1 MQKWKMDEHM
11 LGTVLIVVTVII
23 AFIVAVYSIPKPTG
37 DSSVYDAYVED
48 MRQHGRKPNGE
59 PIK

>member
-1 MQKWKMDEHM
+1 MIDREDGDER
-11 LGTVLIVVTVII
+11 LAAIITAISFII
-23 AFIVAVYSIPKPTG
+23 ALIVAVCAMPKPTG
-37 DSSVYDAYVED
+37 DSRVYDAYVED